1 MMKNYKKEER
11 FFNGAIVVMALVNI
25 AFWIGLFFLVKYAID
40 SFS

>member
-1 MMKNYKKEER
+1 MDNDKFDK
-11 FFNGAIVVMALVNI
+11 FFGGTMIAIVLVNI